1 MSSIPHESMPEDRP
15 RVPGMG
21 GGAAFLHRHL
31 ATIGLLLGLVVLCV
45 IAALAMSSELMC
57 RWTGRD
63 CIASPKTLSKPV
75 GDVCDATN
83 DKRLTEGEARERA
96 EACALAQ
103 ASFAQTTREIGG
115 APDAATQAEKDS
127 LLAAYKWGEVRKCAA
142 AASACGAR
150 DCYGAYIS
158 EFGGSSPHAAQ
169 AREEQARLA
178 GACRALL
185 APAAVDGHYL
195 ARSQA
200 ACGAKPASA
209 MVQIKSGEI
218 AWRYEYGG
226 IVYQWRGTVD
236 AAGAVR
242 ASVGDSDV
250 FKAAGR
256 FTESEREATMTY
268 PDCPGGIAMRIVNKI
283 PD

>member
-1 MSSIPHESMPEDRP
+1 VSSIPHESMPADRP
-15 RVPGMG
+15 RVQGLG
-21 GGAAFLHRHL
+21 REAASLRRHL
-31 ATIGLLLGLVVLCV
+31 ATVGLLLGLVVLSIV
-45 IAALAMSSELMC
+45 AALAMSSELTC
-57 RWTGRD
+57 RWTGYD
-63 CIASPKTLSKPV
+63 CAVSPKAVYKPV

-83 DKRLTEGEARERA
+83 DKRLSEAEARERA
-96 EACALAQ
+96 DACMLAQ
-103 ASFAQTTREIGG
+103 STSQITEVSDAG
-115 APDAATQAEKDS
+115 APAEKKN
-127 LLAAYKWGEVRKCAA
+127 LLAAYKWGEARKCAA

-150 DCYGAYIS
+150 DCYGAYVA

-169 AREEQARLA
+169 AREEQARFA
-178 GACRALL
+178 KACRAAL
-185 APAAVDGHYL
+185 APGALDGHYL

-256 FTESEREATMTY
+256 FTESEREATMIY
-268 PDCPGGIAMRIVNKI
+268 PDCPGGISMRIVNKI